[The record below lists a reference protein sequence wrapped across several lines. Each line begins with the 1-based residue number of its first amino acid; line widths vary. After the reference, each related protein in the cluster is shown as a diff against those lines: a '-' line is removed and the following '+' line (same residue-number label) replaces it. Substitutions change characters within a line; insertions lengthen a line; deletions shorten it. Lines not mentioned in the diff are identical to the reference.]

1 MWPSNTAELR
11 EMADS
16 VERVVA
22 VVTAYVDLNY
32 EERRLAKAFSI
43 KQIVCLMNK
52 PCGKMVWRI
61 WGYYCARCNCHA
73 QDHPPPKKAD
83 LRVIKNVRRG
93 C

>member
-32 EERRLAKAFSI
+32 EERRLAKAFF
-43 KQIVCLMNK
+43 
-52 PCGKMVWRI
+52 
-61 WGYYCARCNCHA
+61 
-73 QDHPPPKKAD
+73 DKAD
-83 LRVIKNVRRG
+83 SVSHE
-93 C
+93 